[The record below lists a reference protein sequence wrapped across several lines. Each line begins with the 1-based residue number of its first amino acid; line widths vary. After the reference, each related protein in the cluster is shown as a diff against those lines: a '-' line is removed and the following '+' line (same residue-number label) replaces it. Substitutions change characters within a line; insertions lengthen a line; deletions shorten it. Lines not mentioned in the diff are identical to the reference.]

1 MILFPTDQTMGW
13 YETEKSP
20 QWYHEGV
27 WGVPVFKGNSSNIF
41 RAVKFS
47 KLIQFDR
54 IHLFSLQLECW
65 PYICD
70 KENTIL
76 NFLTNLDQGVSTFYA
91 KIEFLVKVIKNICF
105 EVSIKN
111 MMLLAE
117 FPLTFL
123 YEFSVYAN
131 LMQNAARTKSELLPT
146 KTAEFH
152 TALNILQGLK
162 LCLLSF
168 ERTVR
173 ILLTV
178 CLTSAC
184 NLEGLLSGIPVTFH
198 FTFSLNYLGRIKCAK
213 NRRRISVYV
222 KNGITCFQVTE
233 KLEKKFLN
241 AYKSMS

>member
-1 MILFPTDQTMGW
+1 MKPRAGMRLKNLHNDTVRVTGEPQFSKEMPTLF
-13 YETEKSP
+13 
-20 QWYHEGV
+20 
-27 WGVPVFKGNSSNIF
+27 F
-41 RAVKFS
+41 RALKIF
-47 KLIQFDR
+47 KLMQFNR
-54 IHLFSLQLECW
+54 IHLFSSPVEYW
-65 PYICD
+65 PYIC
-70 KENTIL
+70 KRENTTL
-76 NFLTNLDQGVSTFYA
+76 NYFQTKPDQGVNNFYA
-91 KIEFLVKVIKNICF
+91 VTGFLVKVIKNICF
-105 EVSIKN
+105 EVSIKT
-111 MMLLAE
+111 MMLSAE

-123 YEFSVYAN
+123 LEFSVYAN
-131 LMQNAARTKSELLPT
+131 VMQTAARTKSELLPT

-198 FTFSLNYLGRIKCAK
+198 FTLSLNYLGRPKTAK
-213 NRRRISVYV
+213 NGKRVSVYV
-222 KNGITCFQVTE
+222 KNSIACFQVTE
-233 KLEKKFLN
+233 KLGEKFLN

>member
-1 MILFPTDQTMGW
+1 M
-13 YETEKSP
+13 
-20 QWYHEGV
+20 
-27 WGVPVFKGNSSNIF
+27 N
-41 RAVKFS
+41 
-47 KLIQFDR
+47 
-54 IHLFSLQLECW
+54 
-65 PYICD
+65 
-70 KENTIL
+70 
-76 NFLTNLDQGVSTFYA
+76 NFNA
-91 KIEFLVKVIKNICF
+91 KIGFLVKVIKNICF
-105 EVSIKN
+105 EVSLKN

-123 YEFSVYAN
+123 FEFSVYAN
-131 LMQNAARTKSELLPT
+131 LMQTAARTKSELLPT
-146 KTAEFH
+146 KPAELH

-198 FTFSLNYLGRIKCAK
+198 FTLSLNCLGRTEWAK
-213 NRRRISVYV
+213 NGRRVSVCV

-233 KLEKKFLN
+233 KLEKTFFG